1 MNKMLR
7 INSCNLCGAKKFE
20 FLYKT
25 KDRMFNLDGTFNLK
39 KCSNCSLVF
48 LDPQPGQ
55 IELKKHY
62 PSRKYYA
69 YNKTNKKGLLAKLRE
84 YPVRHYY
91 SPSVLSFIITTFI
104 KNVPAIP
111 SYKKNGKILDLGCGT
126 GETLL
131 LLKKI
136 GWKTYG
142 MDIDRNALSVAK
154 KSGLNN
160 LSLGGY
166 RDLKKYPDN
175 YFDAIRLYHVIEHID
190 NPSLAISLIKR
201 KLKKNGEVIMGTPD
215 INSIVAKLFKSYW
228 YNLDSPR
235 HLYLFS
241 TFTLKK
247 MIEKEGLRI
256 EKIRFES
263 GWGIAGSLQYF
274 INDKFNKKLNL
285 INNFFVFLAFYPLE
299 WLLDKLQLG
308 DIFITKAKK

>member
-1 MNKMLR
+1 ML
-7 INSCNLCGAKKFE
+7 
-20 FLYKT
+20 
-25 KDRMFNLDGTFNLK
+25 
-39 KCSNCSLVF
+39 
-48 LDPQPGQ
+48 
-55 IELKKHY
+55 
-62 PSRKYYA
+62 
-69 YNKTNKKGLLAKLRE
+69 
-84 YPVRHYY
+84 
-91 SPSVLSFIITTFI
+91 ITTFI
-104 KNVPAIP
+104 KKVPAIP

-142 MDIDRNALSVAK
+142 MDIDSNALSVAK

-215 INSIVAKLFKSYW
+215 INSIVAKLFKSSW

-247 MIEKEGLRI
+247 MIEKEGLTV
-256 EKIRFES
+256 EKVRSES

-274 INDKFNKKLNL
+274 IYDKFNKKLNL
-285 INNFFVFLAFYPLE
+285 FNNIFVFLGLYPLE

-308 DIFITKAKK
+308 DIFIITAKK